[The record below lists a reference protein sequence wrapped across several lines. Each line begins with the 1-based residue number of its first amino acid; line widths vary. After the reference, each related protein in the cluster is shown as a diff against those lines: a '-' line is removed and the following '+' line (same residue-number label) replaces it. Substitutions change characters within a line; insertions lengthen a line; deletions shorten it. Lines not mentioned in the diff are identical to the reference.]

1 MNEATAIKPT
11 EPVIVVIDDD
21 PAILT
26 ATARLLRNAGMN
38 VEEAADGTSG
48 AACIRAVKP
57 DVALIDVDLGDT
69 DGRELCATLRA
80 EPGLENTFWVL
91 ISGVSTSPDDQ
102 VRGLEGGADGYIAR
116 PIDNRELVARVRA
129 FLRIGEAER
138 ERREAERALSQARRL
153 TAVGTLAGGVA
164 HNLNNSMMGVLGYA
178 ELCRDAIPPG
188 HSVRADLD
196 GIVEEAER
204 ATTLVKQLLALT
216 QRQMIDPG
224 VLDLNEAMASLLGR
238 LRRLVGAE
246 CELTWAPGAGNMTIS
261 LDVAQLDQILSALC
275 ENSRDACQGTSRPCL
290 IQIKTAVKEVHARQA
305 TGTAA
310 PGEYCILTVE
320 DNGHGMTAETR
331 ERIFE
336 PFFTTASPALHAG
349 LGLATVHGIVTQ
361 NKGFVEIESRQNEG
375 TSVCVY
381 LPAITPEDNAIGI

>member
-1 MNEATAIKPT
+1 MNEAPANRPT
-11 EPVIVVIDDD
+11 EPVIVVVDDD
-21 PAILT
+21 PAIRM

-38 VEEAADGTSG
+38 VEEATDGASG
-48 AACIRAVKP
+48 AACIRSVKP

-69 DGRELCATLRA
+69 DGRELCTALRA
-80 EPGLENTFWVL
+80 EPGLEDTFWVL
-91 ISGVSTSPDDQ
+91 ISGVSTTPDDQ

-164 HNLNNSMMGVLGYA
+164 HNLNNRMMGVLSYA
-178 ELCRDAIPPG
+178 ALCRDGIPPG

-224 VLDLNEAMASLLGR
+224 VLDLNDAMASLLGR

-246 CELTWAPGAGNMTIS
+246 CELTWAPGAGNMTMS

-275 ENSRDACQGTSRPCL
+275 ENARDACQRTNSPGL
-290 IQIKTAVKEVHARQA
+290 IRIMTTVKTIHAHQA
-305 TGTAA
+305 TGAA
-310 PGEYCILTVE
+310 EPGEYVVLTVE
-320 DNGHGMTAETR
+320 DNGLGMSAETR

-336 PFFTTASPALHAG
+336 PFFTTANPALHSG
-349 LGLATVHGIVTQ
+349 LGLAAVHGMVTQ
-361 NKGFVEIESRQNEG
+361 NKGFVEIESHQNEG
-375 TSVCVY
+375 TRVCVY
-381 LPAITPEDNAIGI
+381 FPAITPN